1 MPEYQQALNDMQK
14 KQDVKSKKTSKHVIG
29 HAYSALNLVEAYV
42 ADLWV
47 HYEPMVKTSTIR
59 NGWNSYE
66 RTEVVG
72 FKKLEKP
79 LKLKWFPHLYDYE
92 PGKIIKLSEGKY
104 FDFDADMLKAKLPA
118 RLDCGVAIE
127 YDITLEEAV
136 QKFYWDKWMRNY
148 DESRDRYCRQFYP
161 HEKFGVSTSET
172 ECPIPQEV
180 LDVLKR
186 RGLTIVD

>member
-1 MPEYQQALNDMQK
+1 
-14 KQDVKSKKTSKHVIG
+14 
-29 HAYSALNLVEAYV
+29 
-42 ADLWV
+42 
-47 HYEPMVKTSTIR
+47 MVKTYTR
-59 NGWNSYE
+59 KNGWNSYE
-66 RTEVVG
+66 VTEVIG

-148 DESRDRYCRQFYP
+148 DESTQRYCRHFYP

-180 LDVLKR
+180 RNVLKR